1 MSMSTSV
8 GRQGL
13 ARALVRSLKHSNSM
27 SQGQR
32 TVSSAS
38 VSFRNS
44 QHRLYSRTA
53 QVGGAWWTVRRP
65 HLGEKRWI
73 SAGGVKGDDSDDDF
87 KPKRKVV
94 SDNPDDVADLIK
106 NQVESN
112 PVMVYMKG
120 TPSEPQCGF
129 SARVVRILHVQ
140 GVSFSSVNVL
150 DYPAI
155 REGVKTYTDWPTVPQ
170 VFVNGEFV
178 GGSDIMMQMQE
189 SGELEALLKEAK
201 LRD

>member
-1 MSMSTSV
+1 MLRFLLSKCAFLTLRPNPPLPNPLRTTSNTPSFDVRRSGPRTARICLVGQAPSNMSMSTSV

-106 NQVESN
+106 NQVSS
-112 PVMVYMKG
+112 YLG
-120 TPSEPQCGF
+120 TRPSCTN
-129 SARVVRILHVQ
+129 S
-140 GVSFSSVNVL
+140 
-150 DYPAI
+150 
-155 REGVKTYTDWPTVPQ
+155 TW
-170 VFVNGEFV
+170 
-178 GGSDIMMQMQE
+178 
-189 SGELEALLKEAK
+189 
-201 LRD
+201 